1 MRNKTWL
8 VVSLTFGIMVFSSMA
23 ARAQAVYIN
32 CSTGVAPFTP
42 TTVGSNKSVE
52 QQVLCNPG
60 DLALGGGVETVSP
73 PLPLPSQ
80 VTTSTPE
87 NSFLLSGETPIGWQ
101 VVYQNT
107 NVNTQCFYSPNP
119 PAKLCP
125 SVQFRVCVSCLPATP

>member
-1 MRNKTWL
+1 M
-8 VVSLTFGIMVFSSMA
+8 
-23 ARAQAVYIN
+23 
-32 CSTGVAPFTP
+32 APFTP
-42 TTVGSNKSVE
+42 TTVASNKSVE
-52 QQVLCNPG
+52 QQVLCNAG
-60 DLALGGGVETVSP
+60 DVAIGGGVETMSP

-107 NVNTQCFYSPNP
+107 DVNTQCFYSPNP

-125 SVQFRVCVSCLPATP
+125 SAQFRVCVSCLVNP